1 MAADLEQLARR
12 LGAPPAGAGEADAR
26 RLANELDEARATR
39 ERIADLERQINDM
52 RRQAESGQSGQRDE
66 AARRLDDLQR
76 QFGREADRAR
86 ELANRQGGNERGQ
99 AGQQGGREG
108 NQQGGAQSGRD
119 NGQQNDGRA
128 GTPEDPRSASRSAPG
143 TQQWKQDFSKWESMR
158 KNVAQ
163 ALESYEASL
172 TAKLAETLAAE
183 RVHGGYDARTPEAWR
198 KLVADYYE
206 AIAKRRDR

>member
-39 ERIADLERQINDM
+39 ERIADLERQINEM
-52 RRQAESGQSGQRDE
+52 RRQAESGQGGQRDE

-86 ELANRQGGNERGQ
+86 ELASRQS
-99 AGQQGGREG
+99 G
-108 NQQGGAQSGRD
+108 NQGEARSGRD
-119 NGQQNDGRA
+119 NGQQRDGARQGAGDPAGRNDGRA

-206 AIAKRRDR
+206 AIAKRRVR